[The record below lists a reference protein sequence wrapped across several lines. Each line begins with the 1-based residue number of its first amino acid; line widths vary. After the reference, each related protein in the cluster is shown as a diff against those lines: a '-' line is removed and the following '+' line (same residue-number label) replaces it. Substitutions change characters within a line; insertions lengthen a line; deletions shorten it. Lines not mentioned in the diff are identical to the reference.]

1 MASYLFAFLLFYL
14 CFCKGIFLAKSNT
27 YLVLFSAVLLLPFL
41 SKGQNADTLPA
52 VKVYAK
58 SGTDITVTATNVQ
71 QLNKAALLKLNS
83 VSVADAAKYFSGVVI
98 KDYGGIGGLKT
109 ISVRSLG
116 ANHTAVLYDGISV
129 GDAMGGQ
136 IDLGRFS
143 LENIE
148 SIQLAGSQPPD
159 ILLPARAFASADV
172 LLLFTPELND
182 HDRRSLTV
190 KLKTGSAGYI
200 NPTISYK
207 ATINKHISHSIFGEY
222 QYANGAYS
230 FTDYETGSTK
240 HKRENAD
247 IKAIHA
253 EYDAAYF
260 VNDSSKIK
268 FKAYYYNSKRGLPGA
283 VILYNS
289 YSSQRLNDESFFAQL
304 SWKKSINK
312 KSRLLVGGKYAVDY
326 KYYLDPDYQ
335 NSAGKLEN
343 KFHQKELYISA
354 VYSYKLF
361 TGFTAAFATDYF
373 RNTLTRSDQFA
384 INFAS
389 PVRNTFLENL
399 LLQYKTGRLEVDG
412 SLLYTGITEKVAAGP
427 SARDFNKLMPSLA
440 ASVQPVAG
448 FPVRVRASYKQTF
461 RAPTFNDLYYTNVG
475 NVNLQPEYVKQY
487 NTGVTLSLNTK
498 KIIKEILFTADAYY
512 NDVKDK
518 ILAVPRQ
525 NLFQWTMLNIGK
537 ANIKGVDVMTQLKFK
552 KMGNVEITARFSYTF
567 QKALDVSNTTSPLYK
582 TQLPYVPEHS
592 GSANLDV
599 NYKAFTFSYNILLS
613 SYRYR
618 LGEPVPDNL
627 VQGWATQDLS
637 LSYTIDKKQYSNWQ
651 LVAEANNIFNKQYEI
666 IKYYPMQG
674 FNYRL
679 GISVKF

>member
-1 MASYLFAFLLFYL
+1 
-14 CFCKGIFLAKSNT
+14 LAKSNT
-27 YLVLFSAVLLLPFL
+27 YLSLFSAAMLLPFL
-41 SKGQNADTLPA
+41 SGAQSADTLPA
-52 VKVYAK
+52 VKVYGK
-58 SGTDITVTATNVQ
+58 TITDITATPTNVQ
-71 QLNKAALLKLNS
+71 QLNKAALLRLNS
-83 VSVADAAKYFSGVVI
+83 LSVADAAKYFSGVVI

-159 ILLPARAFASADV
+159 ILLPARGFASADV

-182 HDRRSLTV
+182 VDKRSLTV

-200 NPTISYK
+200 NPSIGYK
-207 ATINKHISHSIFGEY
+207 AKISKHISHSIFGEY

-230 FTDYETGSTK
+230 FKDYETGNTK

-260 VNDSSKIK
+260 VNDSNKIK
-268 FKAYYYNSKRGLPGA
+268 LKTYYYNSKRGLPGA

-289 YSSQRLNDESFFAQL
+289 YSAQRQNDESFFAQL
-304 SWKKSINK
+304 SWKKNINK
-312 KSRLLVGGKYAVDY
+312 KSRLFVGGKYAADY
-326 KYYLDPDYQ
+326 RCYLDPDYP

-343 KFHQKELYISA
+343 AFHQKELYLAAS
-354 VYSYKLF
+354 YTYKLF

-373 RNTLTRSDQFA
+373 RNTLTRSDPFA
-384 INFAS
+384 INFAR
-389 PVRNTFLENL
+389 PERNTFLENL
-399 LLQYKTGRLEVDG
+399 LLQYKTNRLEVDG
-412 SLLYTGITEKVAAGP
+412 GLLYTGIKEKVAVGP
-427 SARDFNKLMPSLA
+427 TAKDLDKLMPSLA

-448 FPVRVRASYKQTF
+448 FPLRIRASYKHTF
-461 RAPTFNDLYYTNVG
+461 RAPTFSDLYYTNIG
-475 NVNLQPEYVKQY
+475 NVNLRPEYVKQY
-487 NTGVTLSLNTK
+487 NAGLTLNLNANG
-498 KIIKEILFTADAYY
+498 IIKEILFTADVYY

-537 ANIKGVDVMTQLKFK
+537 ADIRGLDISGQFK
-552 KMGNVEITARFSYTF
+552 CKKIGAVEIRSRFSYAF
-567 QKALDVSNTTSPLYK
+567 QKALDVSNAASSLYK

-599 NYKAFTFSYNILLS
+599 NYKAFTVSYNVLLS

-618 LGEPVPDNL
+618 LGEPIPDNL

-637 LSYTIDKKQYSNWQ
+637 LSYIINKKQYGSWQ
-651 LVAEANNIFNKQYEI
+651 LTAEINNIFNKQYEI